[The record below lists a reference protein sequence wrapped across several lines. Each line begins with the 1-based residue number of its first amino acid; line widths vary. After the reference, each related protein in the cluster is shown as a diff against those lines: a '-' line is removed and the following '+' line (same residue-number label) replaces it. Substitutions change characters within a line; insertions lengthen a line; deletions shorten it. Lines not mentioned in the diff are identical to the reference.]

1 MDVVF
6 GQKKQM
12 FNWRVMNDIPL
23 WNIQNIQL
31 PVKNT
36 IIENPGIL
44 KNQTI
49 VNFENFQLGHY

>member
-1 MDVVF
+1 
-6 GQKKQM
+6 
-12 FNWRVMNDIPL
+12 MNDIPL